1 MNFFNKIIYIVPN
14 EFKRNFIFLLLLM
27 VIGMIFEI
35 LGLGIVIP
43 ILGLVLTPDI
53 SVDYPQLK
61 PLLEFLN
68 NPTQKELILGGII
81 TLISVYV
88 IKSIFIIF
96 RYYFIFYNIIPVSYI
111 IHPSRHVFFSI
122 CSLLR

>member
-43 ILGLVLTPDI
+43 ILGLVLTPEI
-53 SVDYPQLK
+53 RVDYPQLK

-88 IKSIFIIF
+88 IKSI
-96 RYYFIFYNIIPVSYI
+96 
-111 IHPSRHVFFSI
+111 
-122 CSLLR
+122 